1 MSTEICDDIVAEA
14 ERMAAAIAERGV
26 PVRLIGGLAVRLHA
40 PAGLPPPLLRE
51 YQDIDLVT
59 TRKGAKSTL
68 ALLEALGYT
77 PNDRFNAMNAGRRAL
92 VYDVGHQRQVD
103 VFVEEFRMCHR
114 IPLGDRLLADEPS
127 IPLAELLLTKLQVV
141 QLNRKDLVDIA
152 AILGEHAVGDGDT
165 ETVNAPRIA
174 KLLAGDWGLW
184 RTSRGT
190 VETVQRHLGELG
202 LEPALAATV
211 DERLQA
217 VWARVEA
224 EPKSM
229 RWKARARIGERTSWY
244 EEPEEIAHD
253 RAAGALAG
261 PAA

>member
-1 MSTEICDDIVAEA
+1 MSTEIRDDIVAEA

-40 PAGLPPPLLRE
+40 PSGLPPALRRE

-59 TRKGAKSTL
+59 TGKGAKATL
-68 ALLEALGYT
+68 ELLESLGYT

-92 VYDVGHQRQVD
+92 VYDLPHQRQVD

-114 IPLGDRLLADEPS
+114 IPLGDRMLEDRPS

-152 AILGEHAVGDGDT
+152 AILCEHEVGDGDE
-165 ETVNAPRIA
+165 ETINAARVA
-174 KLLAGDWGLW
+174 KVLAADWGLW

-190 VETVQRHLGELG
+190 VETVRGHLPELG
-202 LEPALAATV
+202 LDAQLTATI
-211 DERLQA
+211 DARLEA
-217 VWARVEA
+217 IWSRVEA
-224 EPKSM
+224 EPKSL
-229 RWKARARIGERTSWY
+229 RWKARARVGERTSWY
-244 EEPEEIAHD
+244 EMPEEIA
-253 RAAGALAG
+253 G
-261 PAA
+261 